1 MVDTKLTRRTFLKTS
16 GALGAL
22 AAAGGCAAATDQLFG
37 DGVAVAVANTE
48 EKTTWGHCAI
58 NCPGR
63 CALKMHVKDDEIVW
77 VDTHT
82 TPDAAFDTPQARACL
97 RGRTYRRWA
106 NSPDRINYPMK
117 RVEGTKRG
125 EGKYERISWDEA
137 IDTATDK
144 LKEIIEKYG
153 NEAVFV
159 PYATGVSAT
168 TSRPFNRFLN
178 LVGGYLN
185 RYGDYSTAQITAI
198 TPYMYGEKGHMG
210 SSLSSGEDAKLI
222 LCFGSSPTETRQGGL
237 TTHYDWV
244 HMRERT
250 PAKIYIIDP
259 RMNDSVMGHSEEW
272 LPINPGTDAAL
283 VAALGHELIANGQT
297 DEDFLHTYCVGYDE
311 ETMPE
316 AYKGQNLSYKDYIM
330 GTGYDKVE
338 KTPEWA
344 APITGISAE
353 RIRSLADEIATTK
366 PVYVVQG
373 WGPQRRSNGEWNAWS
388 IMALPCLVGQVGL
401 PGTSNGTR
409 EARNSPKLESFPQGK
424 NPIQDSISCFLW
436 TDAIEH
442 GEDMGAKDWGV
453 RKTDKLKSNIKY
465 MINYAGNCLT
475 NQHSDINKAHEILAD
490 ESKCEFILGIDTV
503 MCDSMNYSDIVLP
516 DLFRFEQHS
525 QIATGS
531 DWGYIITGTPA
542 TSPKFERKTAYEMAA
557 MMADRFG
564 VKDAFTEGKT
574 EEDWIRE
581 LYEKSRAEDD
591 KLPSFEEMREMG
603 VYTCAYPHTVSMEKF
618 RKDPV
623 ANALTTPS
631 GKIEIFS
638 GKLLEDTD
646 GWKLTEGD
654 TLKGMDTLPAIP
666 AYIPEWEGVETT
678 TEEHPLILTGFHYRG
693 RIHSSWGSIPELK
706 EVNPQEAWINP
717 ADAEPRGIKHGDTVH
732 IENARGKIEMLAK
745 VTPRVV
751 PGTVAVSQ
759 GAWWDGDIKSG
770 KDGVD
775 KGGSINTLTT
785 QRPSPLAKGNPQ
797 HTNIC
802 NVKKA

>member
-1 MVDTKLTRRTFLKTS
+1 
-16 GALGAL
+16 
-22 AAAGGCAAATDQLFG
+22 
-37 DGVAVAVANTE
+37 
-48 EKTTWGHCAI
+48 
-58 NCPGR
+58 
-63 CALKMHVKDDEIVW
+63 
-77 VDTHT
+77 
-82 TPDAAFDTPQARACL
+82 
-97 RGRTYRRWA
+97 
-106 NSPDRINYPMK
+106 
-117 RVEGTKRG
+117 
-125 EGKYERISWDEA
+125 
-137 IDTATDK
+137 
-144 LKEIIEKYG
+144 
-153 NEAVFV
+153 
-159 PYATGVSAT
+159 
-168 TSRPFNRFLN
+168 
-178 LVGGYLN
+178 
-185 RYGDYSTAQITAI
+185 
-198 TPYMYGEKGHMG
+198 
-210 SSLSSGEDAKLI
+210 
-222 LCFGSSPTETRQGGL
+222 
-237 TTHYDWV
+237 
-244 HMRERT
+244 MRERT

-311 ETMPE
+311 ETMPD

-353 RIRSLADEIATTK
+353 RIRSLANEIATTK

-542 TSPKFERKTAYEMAA
+542 TSPKFERKTAYEMAT

-581 LYEKSRAEDD
+581 LYEKSREEDD

-603 VYTCAYPHTVSMEKF
+603 VYTRAYPHTVSMEKF

-654 TLKGMDTLPAIP
+654 TLKGMDTLPAVP

-732 IENARGKIEMLAK
+732 IENARGKVEMLAK

-751 PGTVAVSQ
+751 PGTVAISQ